1 MRRPKSVTAL
11 GILLTVIAALLLL
24 SAARGIVGYFESA
37 EYGGVAT
44 QLSLVEHLLVR
55 PQDTLLPPLIGL
67 MAAIAAVGVFQR
79 RAWARPLSVAVGVA
93 VILGGAFLL
102 FIVVAEWGLPGS
114 FAVLFLPPGLLA
126 VLIGAF
132 VVWASLANA
141 AYLHRQSPT

>member
-1 MRRPKSVTAL
+1 MPRPASVTAL
-11 GILLTVIAALLLL
+11 GMVLIVIAVLLLL

-44 QLSLVEHLLVR
+44 RVSLAEYLLER
-55 PQDTLLPPLIGL
+55 PQDTLLPPLIGV
-67 MAAIAAVGVFQR
+67 MAAIAAVGAFR
-79 RAWARPLSVAVGVA
+79 GRGWARPLSVAVGAA

-126 VLIGAF
+126 VLIGGF
-132 VVWASLANA
+132 VVWAALANG
-141 AYLHRQSPT
+141 AYLHR